1 MYPYFVNLTIP
12 DEKRAFNHLM
22 SFKPIAD
29 EFKDANNLEDILRKS
44 WGFKKPAAH
53 PDGIYTEIDFG
64 MFPQPSCDLAK
75 FILEKVARF
84 ATPESCCVCMYEDS
98 YGELE
103 TFNFKNN
110 NLQIS
115 EANLCNVLGTNYL
128 DGIAESCLTALTV
141 NPQILVKLKTEED
154 VTQLLDKI
162 TNSIRSKLTPFL
174 EREVEQNKTK
184 DLPELDICFK
194 LDGII
199 QGMELP
205 EYLTNNPVL
214 DIEITYRNPEG
225 KLRKL
230 AYERVDIEMVGMDF
244 LKIYPVN
251 VKSSDGVNN
260 TAMSINDWMEE
271 ITKIECIK
279 IKGAEKS
286 HLSVFDIEF
295 MDVDRNIYSPKTRI
309 ANKEYTIK
317 NGSFIDK
324 KPDLKNGPVR

>member
-22 SFKPIAD
+22 SFKPISD

-115 EANLCNVLGTNYL
+115 EANLCNVLGANYL

-141 NPQILVKLKTEED
+141 NPQILVKLRTEED

-174 EREVEQNKTK
+174 EREAQRNRNGN
-184 DLPELDICFK
+184 LPELDLCFK

-199 QGMELP
+199 QGMELE
-205 EYLTNNPVL
+205 EYLTNNPVPE
-214 DIEITYRNPEG
+214 IEITYRNPEG
-225 KLRKL
+225 KTKKL
-230 AYERVDIEMVGMDF
+230 DYDQVEIPVVDFDF
-244 LKIYPVN
+244 SKIYLDN
-251 VKSSDGVNN
+251 IKTADGVNN
-260 TAMSINDWMEE
+260 TAMSICDWMEE
-271 ITKIECIK
+271 ITKIESIK

-295 MDVDRNIYSPKTRI
+295 MDVDCNIYSPKTGI
-309 ANKEYTIK
+309 ADKEYTIK

-324 KPDLKNGPVR
+324 KPDLKNVPVR